1 MPPGEASPPGAPPN
15 HYRVL
20 GLTSERA
27 TADEIRK
34 SYRRLLL
41 KHHPDKGGTVDG
53 FHTIQEAYDT
63 LINPCKRRRY
73 DQVDLPRAVPR
84 MQESVKEPASSN
96 AQSTLNIPSDLT
108 LAALTTPTL
117 RQIATRVGVKLD
129 HCVSKDELISAIKK
143 TGYNQTHVRCH
154 QQDESPANGGSGG
167 NPDEQSVAPPTPATA
182 SSKPSVN
189 PLAQDIVTEATKM
202 ALDPTD
208 VQYLEACM
216 ESLNRQMALEAWLD
230 IGRASTPV
238 LDVIGSEIKHVQV
251 LLNGI
256 TRTLN
261 GATTRIQRVQ
271 VEATTKARTAQ
282 HTAGLL
288 RSDPSLNELFDS
300 IKRKGATVAK
310 AVKAITSLGKMV
322 DALSHGL
329 TGVARDISVVEMDSV
344 GVEKRVVSAS
354 KKCHSEAVA
363 AALKFKCSNGKD
375 LSLEQVLEAVRFAW
389 EKTTKERHQRPQ
401 QGQSVPAETTAK
413 GSSTRSDLAQNTT
426 DSGRPEASGDEET
439 RVGGGEA
446 VTGATGEKGS
456 SVAADGEG
464 VVDAGVGQMES
475 SKRVVNSE
483 VEDTSQRGDGKHEA
497 SCPSVLAQGSTTGGD
512 SKDSGDA
519 GISGNVGLPS
529 GATEMEGRS
538 TTVEEA
544 GDGLDLPGRQSNREE
559 SALHSNPGKDGGP
572 SRVVEAKSTVEG
584 TTGARGRGRGEQWI
598 GQDTIVKESDKE
610 VGKRDNGST
619 TTAVGHK
626 GSNVEPFRGRK
637 KRRKQHHS
645 NSVKATRSCSSA
657 DEHEEKVRPT
667 RKRKR
672 TADLNRDVP
681 STTPSHS
688 SSSEF
693 PMMKVRI
700 PDGWKKGQ
708 KVRFALPDGVVLFV
722 PPEQCRPRQ
731 ILMYNKVTGK
741 MTFTEEQQP
750 PPPPQDEIDVIS
762 LSD

>member
-1 MPPGEASPPGAPPN
+1 
-15 HYRVL
+15 
-20 GLTSERA
+20 
-27 TADEIRK
+27 
-34 SYRRLLL
+34 
-41 KHHPDKGGTVDG
+41 
-53 FHTIQEAYDT
+53 
-63 LINPCKRRRY
+63 
-73 DQVDLPRAVPR
+73 
-84 MQESVKEPASSN
+84 
-96 AQSTLNIPSDLT
+96 
-108 LAALTTPTL
+108 
-117 RQIATRVGVKLD
+117 
-129 HCVSKDELISAIKK
+129 
-143 TGYNQTHVRCH
+143 
-154 QQDESPANGGSGG
+154 
-167 NPDEQSVAPPTPATA
+167 
-182 SSKPSVN
+182 
-189 PLAQDIVTEATKM
+189 
-202 ALDPTD
+202 
-208 VQYLEACM
+208 M

-282 HTAGLL
+282 PTAGLL

-322 DALSHGL
+322 DALSQGL
-329 TGVARDISVVEMDSV
+329 SAVARDISVVEMDSV

-389 EKTTKERHQRPQ
+389 ERATKERHQRPQ
-401 QGQSVPAETTAK
+401 QGQPVPAETTAK

-446 VTGATGEKGS
+446 VTGATGEKDS

-584 TTGARGRGRGEQWI
+584 NRGEGERGAVDVRQSESTEKPNYCGGS

-626 GSNVEPFRGRK
+626 GSNVEPFRSRK

-645 NSVKATRSCSSA
+645 NFVEATRSCSSA
-657 DEHEEKVRPT
+657 DGHEEKVRPT

-681 STTPSHS
+681 STASSHS
-688 SSSEF
+688 SSSEL
-693 PMMKVRI
+693 PMIKVRI

-722 PPEQCRPRQ
+722 PPEQCQPRQ

-741 MTFTEEQQP
+741 MTFTEQQQQ
-750 PPPPQDEIDVIS
+750 PPPQDEIDVIS